1 MKRAVYC
8 GACKTLTRAALTYTV
23 RVPVER
29 EQYRPDGVRVIT
41 TEPVVMRICH
51 ACAAAAGYKVRV
63 KAERP
68 AREKPEDT
76 TAVLF
81 PAGEGGG

>member
-1 MKRAVYC
+1 MKRAVIC
-8 GACKTLTRAALTYTV
+8 GACKTLTRAALTYQV

-29 EQYRPDGVRVIT
+29 ETFQPNGARVIS

-51 ACAAAAGYKVRV
+51 SCAAAAGYKVRV

-76 TAVLF
+76 TAAMF
-81 PAGEGGG
+81 PAGEGAQ